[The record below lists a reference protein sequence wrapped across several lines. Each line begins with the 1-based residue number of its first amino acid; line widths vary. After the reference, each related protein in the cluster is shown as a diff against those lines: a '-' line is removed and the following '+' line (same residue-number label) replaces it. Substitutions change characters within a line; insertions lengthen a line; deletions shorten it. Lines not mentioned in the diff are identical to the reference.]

1 MRKIKFPAIYIIVV
15 IFVLLITYVLQSAGK
30 GLVPEL
36 YWTYF
41 RAAALF
47 VLVFLLPLFN
57 RRIRTIA
64 HSVLK
69 EEIRK
74 KTLYVILLFMVL
86 IVGIIHI
93 FGKIAPGNQHI
104 FVSELGLSGM
114 TMFGLLF
121 GIFMASTAIYK
132 EMEKKTVYVMLSYP
146 VSRQEIVMG
155 KFIGNV
161 ISVTM
166 FSCVLSA
173 VFIMSLLLRFGFEKF
188 EIMLVYSCIGL
199 MMEFMVIVAIA
210 ITTSTLLSTISNF
223 IFVFIIFVLGHM
235 TEQIIHI
242 TSRVEA
248 DSIKSA
254 GKILLKIIPD
264 FSRFEFKDM
273 LNLGE
278 VVDVNT
284 LISSFGYALLYC
296 ALMVSIGM
304 LIFRK
309 REVDRL

>member
-1 MRKIKFPAIYIIVV
+1 MKKIKFPAIYIVIV
-15 IFVLLITYVLQSAGK
+15 ISMLFITCILQSK
-30 GLVPEL
+30 PGLMPEL

-41 RAAALF
+41 KAAALF
-47 VLVFLLPLFN
+47 ALVFLVPLFN
-57 RRIRTIA
+57 RKIRAIA
-64 HSVLK
+64 QSVLK

-74 KTLYVILLFMVL
+74 KTLYVILFFMVL
-86 IVGIIHI
+86 LVGIIHI

-161 ISVTM
+161 ISVTL
-166 FSCVLSA
+166 FSCILSV
-173 VFIMSLLLRFGFEKF
+173 VFILSLLLRFGFEKF
-188 EIMLVYSCIGL
+188 ELMLLYSCIGL
-199 MMEFMVIVAIA
+199 MIEFMLIVAIA

-235 TEQIIHI
+235 TEQITHI
-242 TSRVEA
+242 TGRLEA
-248 DSIKSA
+248 DPIKSA
-254 GKILLKIIPD
+254 GNMLLKIIPD

-273 LNLGE
+273 LNLGQT
-278 VVDVNT
+278 VDVNT
-284 LISSFGYALLYC
+284 LISSFGYALLYS
-296 ALMVSIGM
+296 AVMVSMGM

>member
-1 MRKIKFPAIYIIVV
+1 M
-15 IFVLLITYVLQSAGK
+15 
-30 GLVPEL
+30 PEL

-47 VLVFLLPLFN
+47 VLVFLVPLFN
-57 RRIRTIA
+57 RKIRAIA
-64 HSVLK
+64 QSVLK

-74 KTLYVILLFMVL
+74 KTLYVILFFMVL
-86 IVGIIHI
+86 LVGIIHI
-93 FGKIAPGNQHI
+93 FGKIAPGNQHLFI
-104 FVSELGLSGM
+104 SELGLSGM

-161 ISVTM
+161 ISVTL
-166 FSCVLSA
+166 FSCVLSV
-173 VFIMSLLLRFGFEKF
+173 VFILSLLLRFGFEKF
-188 EIMLVYSCIGL
+188 ELMLLYSCVGL
-199 MMEFMVIVAIA
+199 MIEFMLIVAIA

-223 IFVFIIFVLGHM
+223 IFVFIVFILGHM
-235 TEQIIHI
+235 TEQITHI
-242 TSRVEA
+242 TGRVEA

-254 GKILLKIIPD
+254 GNMLLKILPD

-284 LISSFGYALLYC
+284 LISSFGYALLYS
-296 ALMVSIGM
+296 AVMVSMGM